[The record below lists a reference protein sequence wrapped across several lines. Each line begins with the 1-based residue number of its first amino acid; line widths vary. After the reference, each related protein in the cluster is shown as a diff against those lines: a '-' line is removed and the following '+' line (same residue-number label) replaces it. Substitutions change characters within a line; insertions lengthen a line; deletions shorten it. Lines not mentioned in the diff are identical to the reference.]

1 MFSMLLM
8 LLLLGGWGLELWP
21 VGELEGWRSP
31 VGELEGCSSDFM
43 LLVGLAA
50 SLGGTQLKYCVNK
63 FL

>member
-21 VGELEGWRSP
+21 VGELEGWSRL

-50 SLGGTQLKYCVNK
+50 SLGRT
-63 FL
+63 